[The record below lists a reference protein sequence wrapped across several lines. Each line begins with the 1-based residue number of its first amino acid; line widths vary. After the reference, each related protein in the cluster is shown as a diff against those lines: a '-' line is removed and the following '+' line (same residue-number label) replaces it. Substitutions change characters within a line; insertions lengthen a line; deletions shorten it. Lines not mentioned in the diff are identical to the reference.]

1 MKRDFI
7 IIGLHSFHPRSGK
20 STIGAGLAKAY
31 HGSVSPIADG
41 IREVARTAGLHAA
54 ANAAGDYK
62 DVPMAALQGKTP
74 RAVLIEVGNAFRTLY
89 GEDFWIRK
97 LLADAR
103 NRVGPG
109 GVLIIDDVR
118 LEIEAKAIEDAG
130 GKVITISR
138 FGVAAIPDI
147 NTVRPRCTVVNN
159 ATIAACVEAIGDLV
173 LPGVQRVPD
182 VSYG

>member
-1 MKRDFI
+1 MQRDYI

-41 IREVARTAGLHAA
+41 IREVARSAGLHAA
-54 ANAAGDYK
+54 ANAVGDYK
-62 DVPMAALQGKTP
+62 DVPMGALGGKTP
-74 RAVLIEVGNAFRTLY
+74 RAILIEVGNAFRTLY

-97 LLADAR
+97 LLGDAR

-109 GVLIIDDVR
+109 GLLIIDDVR
-118 LEIEAKAIEDAG
+118 LEIEAKAIEEAG

-147 NTVRPRCTVVNN
+147 NTVRPRCTVINN
-159 ATIAACVEAIGDLV
+159 ATIEEAVDVIGRHV
-173 LPGVQRVPD
+173 LPGVDKVPA
-182 VSYG
+182 